1 MKDPGYSKRKHGGP
15 DNRPFKK
22 SKGGANGR
30 WQTPHHKAKLEALRA
45 KGLEAGDVGLS
56 TTCVKGKERQALEE
70 LMDICE
76 QYGATLYNIPIP
88 YTADPDLSDSE
99 GDIEASIQKEVQSL
113 KPSSSTTSTSTNP
126 NPSSSSPFEPI
137 RLDLDCLLFMRTHSP
152 VDPVALAHRICVDAR
167 DDVGKEK
174 WTGRRRSRFLN
185 RFTPVT
191 ASGKATEAG
200 LVEVARKV
208 LGEHFKLAEE
218 KVEADG
224 KDADG
229 DGGEKEES
237 EEVGGGDE
245 NEKKEGEGKDG
256 KMGEEEEK
264 MYTYAIRPTFRAHNL
279 LKRNDVITKVA
290 NMIDPRHKVNLT
302 APDKVILIDIYQSFC
317 GMSVVDGDWD
327 SLKRYNLH
335 EIHMEAL
342 KAMKESAKEAKE
354 KEEKVEADK
363 PET

>member
-1 MKDPGYSKRKHGGP
+1 MKDPGYSKRKHGGS

-22 SKGGANGR
+22 SKGGAKVR

-99 GDIEASIQKEVQSL
+99 EDIEASIQKEVQGMKPSTTS
-113 KPSSSTTSTSTNP
+113 PSSSP
-126 NPSSSSPFEPI
+126 SPFEPI
-137 RLDLDCLLFMRTHSP
+137 RLDLDCLLFMRTHPP

-208 LGEHFKLAEE
+208 LGEHFKLAEAE
-218 KVEADG
+218 TG
-224 KDADG
+224 N
-229 DGGEKEES
+229 GESK
-237 EEVGGGDE
+237 GGDE
-245 NEKKEGEGKDG
+245 NGKKESEGKDE
-256 KMGEEEEK
+256 KKGEEEEK
-264 MYTYAIRPTFRAHNL
+264 KAYTYAIRPTFRAHNL

-290 NMIDPRHKVNLT
+290 NMIDTRHKVNLT

-335 EIHMEAL
+335 EIHMEAI

-354 KEEKVEADK
+354 KEKAEADK
-363 PET
+363 PEA